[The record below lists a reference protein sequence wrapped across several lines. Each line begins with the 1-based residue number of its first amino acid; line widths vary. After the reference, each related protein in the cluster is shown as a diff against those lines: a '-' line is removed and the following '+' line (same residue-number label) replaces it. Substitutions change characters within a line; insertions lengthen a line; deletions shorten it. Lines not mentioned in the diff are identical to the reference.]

1 MLSSNIAVV
10 GRRYRTLEFS
20 QGSILWGSSLS
31 MRTLKS
37 LKFCRRATEGH
48 FRVEKRVCCR
58 VILLFLQRDTEHSIF
73 CRGIACGEFHPLTTL
88 KCLTVC
94 RRATEGH
101 FESSNKG
108 RLGGQ
113 IVLEAVCVCVRETS
127 PFPIENMVLLE
138 SDASS
143 SGCCRVNIWGVL

>member
-1 MLSSNIAVV
+1 MAKGGFSRRKKGALSSNIAVV

-101 FESSNKG
+101 FRVEKQGVFGWEDCARSN
-108 RLGGQ
+108 
-113 IVLEAVCVCVRETS
+113 VCVCERNQSVPHREH
-127 PFPIENMVLLE
+127 
-138 SDASS
+138 
-143 SGCCRVNIWGVL
+143 GVVGK